1 MEKSVSITVKFLSL
15 NIFDFTKFAYSLLTL
30 KPLFTIMR
38 RLSFLLLVF
47 LTGFGLSMAQVTV
60 SGVVCENGGKK
71 KLPGVSLSVEGS
83 NIGTVS
89 NADGAFSLRI
99 PAEFASG
106 RIVAEQLGYFTRTIS
121 ADSVLALNGKCII
134 RLEPTGRLLGEVVVR
149 GGKPAEIVE
158 QALSRIPRNYSPNRN
173 RFSAFYRETIQKGR
187 RYTSVSEAI
196 VDVIKEPY
204 DRRDIY
210 GERVQIRKGRKILS
224 QNSKDTLSVKLV
236 GGPMLPVALDFV
248 KNVDALFDVDFLT
261 LYSFKMENPVS
272 LDDRLHYV
280 IRFFPKAVVSY
291 PLNSGLLYIDQESLA
306 FTKAEF
312 EMDMSDKPKVIHALL
327 RKKPRGL
334 RFKPRE
340 MSYVVTYR
348 LVDGVSYINYI
359 RASSR
364 FNCDWK
370 RRLFSSGYT
379 TNAEMV
385 MVDRVEN
392 PQEGISRKS
401 SFRSGDIFDD
411 KVARYWDDNF
421 WLDYNIIEPTESLE
435 KAVGKLLKKK
445 ARIVSAL

>member
-1 MEKSVSITVKFLSL
+1 MP
-15 NIFDFTKFAYSLLTL
+15 N
-30 KPLFTIMR
+30 
-38 RLSFLLLVF
+38 
-47 LTGFGLSMAQVTV
+47 
-60 SGVVCENGGKK
+60 
-71 KLPGVSLSVEGS
+71 VSLTVEGS

-99 PAEFASG
+99 PAEYVHG
-106 RIVAEQLGYFTRTIS
+106 RIVAEQLGYFTRSIS
-121 ADSVLALNGKCII
+121 ADSILALNGKCII

-248 KNVDALFDVDFLT
+248 KNVDALFDEDFLT

-272 LDDRLHYV
+272 LDDRLQYV
-280 IRFFPKAVVSY
+280 IRFSPKAVVCY
-291 PLNSGLLYIDQESLA
+291 PLNSGLLYIDQESLS

-327 RKKPRGL
+327 RK
-334 RFKPRE
+334 KPRE

-435 KAVGKLLKKK
+435 KAVGKLLKKN